1 MYKYFIQKVNN
12 KSIWHC
18 SDNIYNIP
26 IKFQT
31 FYYLYKNIMQVVIRI
46 IIILVA
52 IFLIRL
58 LKKWIKRIIF
68 ILILLV
74 LAFFIYWI
82 FSPSWAARLRY
93 NVRTFPSRVT
103 SWISSQSFLDYDNY
117 KLSLPSV
124 WDKIDLNI
132 GDEDSQDIENSD
144 IDENVEIDEVK
155 TDQETINIDEEKSN
169 SKDEE
174 SETDSA
180 ETIKSFPKSVD
191 FVELPTVEHKTQS
204 KNDNVVTWYSKSDI
218 LRIITK
224 YIEDNLD
231 DNTDILVNVEYDSET
246 KDTQKIT
253 LQTQQKTHFS
263 ASISTGDKNW
273 SIWNRENKVEEKSET
288 QTHKNT
294 QTYTK
299 LSQKDIQ
306 DAQEVF
312 SILF

>member
-1 MYKYFIQKVNN
+1 
-12 KSIWHC
+12 
-18 SDNIYNIP
+18 
-26 IKFQT
+26 
-31 FYYLYKNIMQVVIRI
+31 MQVVIRI

-103 SWISSQSFLDYDNY
+103 SWISSQSFLDYDSY

-144 IDENVEIDEVK
+144 IDENVEIEVK

-253 LQTQQKTHFS
+253 LQTQQKTHSS
-263 ASISTGDKNW
+263 ASISTGDKNL

-294 QTYTK
+294 QSYTK

>member
-1 MYKYFIQKVNN
+1 
-12 KSIWHC
+12 
-18 SDNIYNIP
+18 
-26 IKFQT
+26 
-31 FYYLYKNIMQVVIRI
+31 MQVVIRI

-103 SWISSQSFLDYDNY
+103 SWISSQSFLDYDSY

-144 IDENVEIDEVK
+144 IDENVEIEVK

-253 LQTQQKTHFS
+253 LQTQQKTHSS

-273 SIWNRENKVEEKSET
+273 SIWNSENKVEEKSET
-288 QTHKNT
+288 QTQKNT
-294 QTYTK
+294 QSYTK

>member
-1 MYKYFIQKVNN
+1 
-12 KSIWHC
+12 
-18 SDNIYNIP
+18 
-26 IKFQT
+26 
-31 FYYLYKNIMQVVIRI
+31 MQVVIRI

-103 SWISSQSFLDYDNY
+103 SWISSQSFLDYDSY

-144 IDENVEIDEVK
+144 IDENVEIEVK

-253 LQTQQKTHFS
+253 LQTQQKTHSS
-263 ASISTGDKNW
+263 ASISTGDKDW
-273 SIWNRENKVEEKSET
+273 SVWNSENKVEEKSET

-294 QTYTK
+294 QSYTK

>member
-1 MYKYFIQKVNN
+1 
-12 KSIWHC
+12 
-18 SDNIYNIP
+18 
-26 IKFQT
+26 
-31 FYYLYKNIMQVVIRI
+31 MQVVIRI

-103 SWISSQSFLDYDNY
+103 SWISSQSFLDYDSY

-144 IDENVEIDEVK
+144 IDENVEIEVK

-253 LQTQQKTHFS
+253 LQTQAKTHSS

-273 SIWNRENKVEEKSET
+273 SIWNSENKVEEKSET
-288 QTHKNT
+288 QTQKNT
-294 QTYTK
+294 QSYTK
-299 LSQKDIQ
+299 LSPKDIQ

>member
-1 MYKYFIQKVNN
+1 
-12 KSIWHC
+12 
-18 SDNIYNIP
+18 
-26 IKFQT
+26 
-31 FYYLYKNIMQVVIRI
+31 MQVVIRI

-103 SWISSQSFLDYDNY
+103 SWISSQSFLDYDSY

-144 IDENVEIDEVK
+144 IDENVEIEVK

-191 FVELPTVEHKTQS
+191 FVELSTVEHKTQS

-253 LQTQQKTHFS
+253 LQTQQKTHSS
-263 ASISTGDKNW
+263 ASISTDDKDL
-273 SIWNRENKVEEKSET
+273 SIWNSENKVEEKSET
-288 QTHKNT
+288 QTQKNT
-294 QTYTK
+294 QSYTK

>member
-1 MYKYFIQKVNN
+1 
-12 KSIWHC
+12 
-18 SDNIYNIP
+18 
-26 IKFQT
+26 
-31 FYYLYKNIMQVVIRI
+31 MQVVIRI

-103 SWISSQSFLDYDNY
+103 SWISSQSFLDYDSY

-144 IDENVEIDEVK
+144 IDENVEIEVK
-155 TDQETINIDEEKSN
+155 TDQETINIDEEKIN

-191 FVELPTVEHKTQS
+191 FVELPTVGHKTQS

-253 LQTQQKTHFS
+253 LQTQQKTHSS

-294 QTYTK
+294 QSYTK

>member
-26 IKFQT
+26 IKFQN

-103 SWISSQSFLDYDNY
+103 SWISSQSFLDYDSY

-144 IDENVEIDEVK
+144 IDENVEIEVK

-253 LQTQQKTHFS
+253 LQTQQKTHSS

-294 QTYTK
+294 QSYTK

>member
-26 IKFQT
+26 IKFQN

-103 SWISSQSFLDYDNY
+103 SWISSQSFLDYDSY

-144 IDENVEIDEVK
+144 IDENVEIGVK

-174 SETDSA
+174 SETDSS

-253 LQTQQKTHFS
+253 LQTQQKTHSS

-294 QTYTK
+294 QSYTK

>member
-1 MYKYFIQKVNN
+1 M
-12 KSIWHC
+12 
-18 SDNIYNIP
+18 
-26 IKFQT
+26 
-31 FYYLYKNIMQVVIRI
+31 
-46 IIILVA
+46 
-52 IFLIRL
+52 
-58 LKKWIKRIIF
+58 
-68 ILILLV
+68 
-74 LAFFIYWI
+74 
-82 FSPSWAARLRY
+82 
-93 NVRTFPSRVT
+93 
-103 SWISSQSFLDYDNY
+103 DYDSY

-144 IDENVEIDEVK
+144 IDENVEIEVK

-253 LQTQQKTHFS
+253 LQTQQKTHSS

-294 QTYTK
+294 QSYTK

>member
-1 MYKYFIQKVNN
+1 
-12 KSIWHC
+12 
-18 SDNIYNIP
+18 
-26 IKFQT
+26 
-31 FYYLYKNIMQVVIRI
+31 MQVVIRI

-103 SWISSQSFLDYDNY
+103 SWISSQSFLDYDSY

-144 IDENVEIDEVK
+144 IDENVEIEVK
-155 TDQETINIDEEKSN
+155 TDQETINIDEEKGN

-204 KNDNVVTWYSKSDI
+204 KNDNVVTWYSKSGI

-253 LQTQQKTHFS
+253 LQTQQKTHSS

-294 QTYTK
+294 QSYTK

>member
-1 MYKYFIQKVNN
+1 
-12 KSIWHC
+12 
-18 SDNIYNIP
+18 
-26 IKFQT
+26 
-31 FYYLYKNIMQVVIRI
+31 MQVVIRI

-103 SWISSQSFLDYDNY
+103 SWISNQSFLDYDSY

-144 IDENVEIDEVK
+144 IDENTDIEVK
-155 TDQETINIDEEKSN
+155 TDQETINIDEGKSN

-180 ETIKSFPKSVD
+180 DTIKSFPKSVD

-253 LQTQQKTHFS
+253 LQTQQKTHSS
-263 ASISTGDKNW
+263 ASISTDDKDL
-273 SIWNRENKVEEKSET
+273 SIWNSENKVEEKSET
-288 QTHKNT
+288 QTQKNT
-294 QTYTK
+294 QSYTK

>member
-1 MYKYFIQKVNN
+1 MYKYLIQKVNN

-26 IKFQT
+26 IKFQN

-103 SWISSQSFLDYDNY
+103 SWISSQSFLDYDSY

-144 IDENVEIDEVK
+144 IDENVEIEVK

-253 LQTQQKTHFS
+253 LQTQQKTHSS

-294 QTYTK
+294 QSYTK